1 MARFALTDRFVQNA
15 KSREGQAEYFDE
27 TTRGLALRVS
37 KGAKAWCFHYT
48 TSGTRKRLTL
58 GTYPAT
64 SLSKARTLATEARGL
79 LEAGKDP
86 NSARAAQ
93 ENSVKAICE
102 EYLARE
108 GPRLRSVQQRSN
120 AFNRLVY
127 PVLGNVQI
135 EAIRRT
141 DIVRLLDKIE
151 DENGPMMADM
161 VLRFLSKV
169 FNWHASRSDDFRSP
183 LVRGMARTSPKE
195 RARERILTDDEIR
208 SVWRK
213 AEGRFGLLLR
223 FILLT
228 TARRTE
234 ASEMTWG
241 EIKDGVWTLPAARN
255 KTKIDLVR
263 PLSKAALDVLAQID
277 TGQEPSSAYLMSDAK
292 GNANRAVFSTKNS
305 KPITGFSKYK
315 LDFDKACGVKGWTI
329 HDLRRTA
336 RSLMSRAGVNADIA
350 ERCLGHVI
358 GGVRGIY
365 DRHEYF
371 EEKKR
376 AFEALAAQI
385 ERIVNPQANVVPMR
399 GRPNE

>member
-15 KSREGQAEYFDE
+15 KSRDRQSEYFDD

-79 LEAGKDP
+79 LEAGDDP
-86 NSARAAQ
+86 RTITAAA
-93 ENSVKAICE
+93 ESLKAICE
-102 EYLARE
+102 EYLSRE
-108 GPRLRSVQQRSN
+108 GSKLRTAQERQKT
-120 AFNRLVY
+120 FNRLVY
-127 PVLGNVQI
+127 PILGAKKI
-135 EAIRRT
+135 DAIRRS

-151 DENGPMMADM
+151 DERGPVMADKT
-161 VLRFLSKV
+161 LALLSKV
-169 FNWHASRSDDFRSP
+169 FSWHASRSDEFRSP
-183 LVRGMARTSPKE
+183 IVRGMRRSKPNE
-195 RARERILTDDEIR
+195 RARERILTDDELR
-208 SVWRK
+208 MVWKRT
-213 AEGRFGLLLR
+213 EVNGIFGTFVR

-228 TARRTE
+228 SARRSE
-234 ASEMTWG
+234 AAEMTWG
-241 EIKDGVWTLPAARN
+241 EVKDGVWTLPASRN
-255 KTKIDLVR
+255 KTKVDLVR
-263 PLSKAALDVLAQID
+263 PLSRMALDQLDGRSKTKAQF
-277 TGQEPSSAYLMSDAK
+277 
-292 GNANRAVFSTKNS
+292 VFPTRNG
-305 KPITGFSKYK
+305 KPITDFGKHK
-315 LDFDKACGVKGWTI
+315 LKFDKASGVKGYTL

-336 RSLMSRAGVNADIA
+336 RSLMSRAGVNADVA

-376 AFEALAAQI
+376 AFELLAGQI

-399 GRPNE
+399 GER